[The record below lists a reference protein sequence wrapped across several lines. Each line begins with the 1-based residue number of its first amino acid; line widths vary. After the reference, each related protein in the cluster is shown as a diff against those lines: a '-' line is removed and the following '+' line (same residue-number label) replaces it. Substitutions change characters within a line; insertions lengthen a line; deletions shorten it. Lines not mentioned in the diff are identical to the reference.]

1 MRRAGLRRS
10 LRFDWRAGGAPDTMP
25 KIARSDV
32 VIPSKL
38 DAAARHGFIDALYR
52 VHCEVFDGVTRDSF
66 AKYVVESQAEQTWIN
81 VHRDDAGQIVGY
93 FALHVFER
101 ELGGQASAIFRAE
114 AGTMRTHRG
123 GNTNTRFGLRL
134 ALPYLLRHPGRRVY
148 YLGSLVHPSS
158 YCLFA
163 RLFDVVWPSSRHPP
177 PPAVLNFMDELAN
190 SFGLERVSAGNPLTR
205 HVHWITRDSEVERH
219 YWRQCDKP
227 AARFFIEAN
236 PGYGEGD
243 GLVTLVRVD
252 AHNLRHLIST
262 FFAERYTRRKEGVMV
277 MLYRLPIGGQLLR
290 PAEVI
295 RRLEAT
301 ALFGSF
307 DAPSLATLARSAQI
321 VVLPAGKTVFR
332 AGDPGDELY
341 VIARG
346 AAYVLTDVG
355 REGKDGDGDGDGD
368 DCEDEDHIIDELASG
383 DMFGEIALLSGER
396 RSASVRTATAT
407 LLIQIS
413 RSALFSILETH
424 PELSEIIWRNFAARR
439 FDDCVRGLPAWK
451 TMQRP
456 ARLAIVDAGRH
467 QPLLAGE
474 RADLHAGEILL
485 VLLGRVQVEQA
496 GTSTVVRA
504 PALFDAKQALAVTAS
519 GAARI
524 VRIPA
529 HGRAPGTKPGQQT
542 LSSPPHDA
550 A

>member
-1 MRRAGLRRS
+1 
-10 LRFDWRAGGAPDTMP
+10 MP

-32 VIPSKL
+32 VIPNRL
-38 DAAARHGFIDALYR
+38 DSAARQAFIDALYK
-52 VHCEVFDGVTRDSF
+52 VHCQVFDGVARDSF
-66 AKYVVESQAEQTWIN
+66 AKYVVESRAEQTWIN
-81 VHRDDAGQIVGY
+81 VHRNDAGDIVGY
-93 FALHVFER
+93 FALHIFER
-101 ELGGQASAIFRAE
+101 DLGGRTSAIFRAE
-114 AGTMRTHRG
+114 AGTTRSYRG
-123 GNTNTRFGLRL
+123 RNTNTRFGLAL
-134 ALPYLLRHPGRRVY
+134 ALPYLLRHPGRRVF

-163 RLFDVVWPSSRHPP
+163 KLFDVIWPSSRHPP
-177 PPAVLNFMDELAN
+177 PPAVLGFMDELAN
-190 SFGLERVSAGNPLTR
+190 SFGLERVTADNPLTR

-252 AHNLRHLIST
+252 AHNLWHLISS
-262 FFAERYTRRKEGVMV
+262 FFADRLTRRKEALTV

-346 AAYVLTDVG
+346 AAYVLTGGG
-355 REGKDGDGDGDGD
+355 REGKSA
-368 DCEDEDHIIDELASG
+368 DEDRDDDEDDDEGHIIDELASG
-383 DMFGEIALLSGER
+383 DMFGEIAMLSGER

-413 RSALFSILETH
+413 RPALFSILEAH
-424 PELSEIIWRNFAARR
+424 PELSEIIWKNFAARR

-451 TMQRP
+451 TMKRA
-456 ARLAIVDAGRH
+456 ARLAVVDAGQHR
-467 QPLLAGE
+467 PLVASECAEVG
-474 RADLHAGEILL
+474 AGEILL
-485 VLLGRVQVEQA
+485 VLLGSVQVEQA

-504 PALFDAKQALAVTAS
+504 PAFFDTKQAMAVTAT
-519 GAARI
+519 GPARI

-529 HGRAPGTKPGQQT
+529 DGRTLMGPRSGQPMRPSPRPG
-542 LSSPPHDA
+542 DA
-550 A
+550 

>member
-1 MRRAGLRRS
+1 MSAHNHSRPPPQQAAR
-10 LRFDWRAGGAPDTMP
+10 PDTMP

-38 DAAARHGFIDALYR
+38 DAAARQAFTDALYT
-52 VHCEVFDGVTRDSF
+52 VHCQVFDGVTRDSF
-66 AKYVVESQAEQTWIN
+66 ATYVVESRAEHTWIN
-81 VHRDDAGQIVGY
+81 VHRNDSGEIVGY

-101 ELGGQASAIFRAE
+101 ELAGQASAIFRAE
-114 AGTMRTHRG
+114 AGTMRTYRG
-123 GNTNTRFGLRL
+123 ANTNTSFGLRL

-163 RLFDVVWPSSRHPP
+163 KLFDVVWPSSRHPP
-177 PPAVLNFMDELAN
+177 PPAVLAFMDELAN
-190 SFGLERVSAGNPLTR
+190 SFGLERVSADNPLTR
-205 HVHWITRDSEVERH
+205 HVHWITRDSEVERR
-219 YWRQCDKP
+219 YWRMCDKP

-243 GLVTLVRVD
+243 GLVTLVHVD
-252 AHNLRHLIST
+252 AHNLWHLVST
-262 FFAERYTRRKEGVMV
+262 FFAERYARRKEGLMV
-277 MLYRLPIGGQLLR
+277 MLYHLPIGGQLLR
-290 PAEVI
+290 PAEVV
-295 RRLEAT
+295 RLLEAT

-321 VVLPAGKTVFR
+321 VALPAGRMLFR

-346 AAYVLTDVG
+346 AAYVLAPGEDQG
-355 REGKDGDGDGDGD
+355 DDDGD
-368 DCEDEDHIIDELASG
+368 DHIIDELASG
-383 DMFGEIALLSGER
+383 DLFGEIAMLSGDR
-396 RSASVRTATAT
+396 RSASVRTASAT

-413 RSALFSILETH
+413 RAALFSILDAH
-424 PELSEIIWRNFAARR
+424 PDLSEIIWKNFAARR

-451 TMQRP
+451 TMQRA
-456 ARLAIVDAGRH
+456 ARLAVVDAGQH
-467 QPLLAGE
+467 QPLAAGE
-474 RADLHAGEILL
+474 RADVSAGEILL
-485 VLLGRVQVEQA
+485 VLLGSVQVEQA

-504 PALFDAKQALAVTAS
+504 PALFDTKQAMAVTAS

-529 HGRAPGTKPGQQT
+529 GGRAPMAPMAEQPAP
-542 LSSPPHDA
+542 SPPRQHA

>member
-1 MRRAGLRRS
+1 
-10 LRFDWRAGGAPDTMP
+10 MP
-25 KIARSDV
+25 KIARSDIV
-32 VIPSKL
+32 VPNKL
-38 DAAARHGFIDALYR
+38 DPAARQGFIDALYK

-81 VHRDDAGQIVGY
+81 VHRNHAGEIVGY
-93 FALHVFER
+93 FALHIFER
-101 ELGGQASAIFRAE
+101 ELAGKASAIFRAE
-114 AGTMRTHRG
+114 AGTMRAYRG
-123 GNTNTRFGLRL
+123 GNTNTRFGLEL
-134 ALPYLLRHPGRRVY
+134 GLPYLLRYPGRRVY

-163 RLFDVVWPSSRHPP
+163 KLFDVIWPSTRHPP
-177 PPAVLNFMDELAN
+177 PPAVLAFMDELAN
-190 SFGLERVSAGNPLTR
+190 SFGLERVTSDNPLTR
-205 HVHWITRDSEVERH
+205 QVHWITRDSEVERH
-219 YWRQCDKP
+219 YWRHCDKP

-252 AHNLRHLIST
+252 AHNLWHMIST
-262 FFAERYTRRKEGVMV
+262 FFAERYTRRKEGLMV

-321 VVLPAGKTVFR
+321 VALPAGRTVFR

-346 AAYVLTDVG
+346 AAYVLAYS
-355 REGKDGDGDGDGD
+355 EGEGEG
-368 DCEDEDHIIDELASG
+368 EDHIIDELATG
-383 DMFGEIALLSGER
+383 DLFGEIAMLSGER

-413 RSALFSILETH
+413 RAALFSILEAH
-424 PELSEIIWRNFAARR
+424 PKLSAIIWKNFAARR

-451 TMQRP
+451 TMERA
-456 ARLAIVDAGRH
+456 ARLAVVDAGQHR
-467 QPLLAGE
+467 PLAAGE
-474 RADLHAGEILL
+474 RAEVSAGEILL
-485 VLLGRVQVEQA
+485 VLLGNVQVEQA

-504 PALFDAKQALAVTAS
+504 PAFFDTKQAMAVTAN

-524 VRIPA
+524 VRIA
-529 HGRAPGTKPGQQT
+529 R
-542 LSSPPHDA
+542 
-550 A
+550 

>member
-1 MRRAGLRRS
+1 
-10 LRFDWRAGGAPDTMP
+10 MP

-32 VIPSKL
+32 VIPGKL
-38 DAAARHGFIDALYR
+38 DAAARNGFIDALYK
-52 VHCEVFDGVTRDSF
+52 VHCEVFDGVSRDSF

-81 VHRDDAGQIVGY
+81 VHRNDAGEIVGY

-101 ELGGQASAIFRAE
+101 ELGGQPSAIFRAE
-114 AGTMRTHRG
+114 AGTLRNYRG
-123 GNTNTRFGLRL
+123 GNTNTRFGLGL

-177 PPAVLNFMDELAN
+177 PPPVLDFMDELAN
-190 SFGLERVSAGNPLTR
+190 SFGLERVSADNPLTR

-262 FFAERYTRRKEGVMV
+262 FFAERYARRKEALMV
-277 MLYRLPIGGQLLR
+277 MLYHLPIGGQLLR

-346 AAYVLTDVG
+346 AAYVLTGGG
-355 REGKDGDGDGDGD
+355 REGRNADEY
-368 DCEDEDHIIDELASG
+368 EDEEEHHIIDELASG
-383 DMFGEIALLSGER
+383 DMFGEIAMLSGER

-413 RSALFSILETH
+413 RPALFSILEAH
-424 PELSEIIWRNFAARR
+424 PELNEIIWKNFAARR

-451 TMQRP
+451 TMQRA
-456 ARLAIVDAGRH
+456 ARLAVVGAGLH
-467 QPLLAGE
+467 QPLAAGE
-474 RADLHAGEILL
+474 RANLRAGEILL
-485 VLLGRVQVEQA
+485 VLLGSVQVEQA

-504 PALFDAKQALAVTAS
+504 PALFETQQAMAVTAS

-529 HGRAPGTKPGQQT
+529 DVRALMGPGAGSGSG
-542 LSSPPHDA
+542 SSSGPRPEQPTMPSPRQHA

>member
-1 MRRAGLRRS
+1 
-10 LRFDWRAGGAPDTMP
+10 MP
-25 KIARSDV
+25 KIARSDIV
-32 VIPSKL
+32 VPNRL
-38 DAAARHGFIDALYR
+38 DPAARQAFIDALYKI
-52 VHCEVFDGVTRDSF
+52 HCEVFDGVTRDSF
-66 AKYVVESQAEQTWIN
+66 AKYVVESRAEQTWIN
-81 VHRDDAGQIVGY
+81 VHRNDAGDIVGY

-101 ELGGQASAIFRAE
+101 ALGGQASAIFRAE
-114 AGTMRTHRG
+114 AGTMRTYRG
-123 GNTNTRFGLRL
+123 GNTNTRFGLEL

-177 PPAVLNFMDELAN
+177 PPDVLAFMDELAN
-190 SFGLERVSAGNPLTR
+190 SFGLERVSADNPLTR
-205 HVHWITRDSEVERH
+205 HVHWITRDSEVERR
-219 YWRQCDKP
+219 YWRMCDKP
-227 AARFFIEAN
+227 AARFFIDAN

-252 AHNLRHLIST
+252 AHNLWHLIST
-262 FFAERYTRRKEGVMV
+262 FFAERYARRKEGLMV
-277 MLYRLPIGGQLLR
+277 RLYRLPIGGQLLR
-290 PAEVI
+290 PAEVL

-346 AAYVLTDVG
+346 AAYVLADGG
-355 REGKDGDGDGDGD
+355 REGKNGDEY
-368 DCEDEDHIIDELASG
+368 EDEDHIIDELASG
-383 DMFGEIALLSGER
+383 DMFGEIAMLSGER

-413 RSALFSILETH
+413 RPALFSILEAH
-424 PELSEIIWRNFAARR
+424 PGLGEIIWKNFAARR
-439 FDDCVRGLPAWK
+439 FDDCVRSLPAWK
-451 TMQRP
+451 TMQRA
-456 ARLAIVDAGRH
+456 ARLAVVDAGQH
-467 QPLLAGE
+467 QPLAAGE
-474 RADLHAGEILL
+474 RADLRAGEILL
-485 VLLGRVQVEQA
+485 VLLGSVQVEQA

-504 PALFDAKQALAVTAS
+504 PALFDTKQAMAVTAS

-529 HGRAPGTKPGQQT
+529 DVRALMGPRPEQPTMT
-542 LSSPPHDA
+542 SSRQRA

>member
-1 MRRAGLRRS
+1 
-10 LRFDWRAGGAPDTMP
+10 MP

-32 VIPSKL
+32 VLPRQL
-38 DAAARHGFIDALYR
+38 DAAARQAFIDALYR
-52 VHCEVFDGVTRDSF
+52 VHCEVFDGVSRDSF

-81 VHRDDAGQIVGY
+81 VHRNQAGEIVGY

-101 ELGGQASAIFRAE
+101 ELGGQPSAIFRAE
-114 AGTMRTHRG
+114 AGTMRTYRG
-123 GNTNTRFGLRL
+123 ANTNTRFGIRL
-134 ALPYLLRHPGRRVY
+134 ALPYLLRHPGRQVY

-163 RLFDVVWPSSRHPP
+163 RLFDVVWPSIRHPP
-177 PPAVLNFMDELAN
+177 PPAVLAFMDALAN
-190 SFGLERVSAGNPLTR
+190 SFGLERVSSDNPLTR
-205 HVHWITRDSEVERH
+205 HVHWITRDSEVERR
-219 YWRQCDKP
+219 YWRMCNKP

-252 AHNLRHLIST
+252 AHNLGHLVST
-262 FFAERYTRRKEGVMV
+262 FFAERFARRKEGWMAL
-277 MLYRLPIGGQLLR
+277 LYHLPIGGQLLR

-295 RRLEAT
+295 RRLQAT

-307 DAPSLATLARSAQI
+307 DAPSLATLARSAQV
-321 VVLPAGKTVFR
+321 VVLPAGKMLFR

-346 AAYVLTDVG
+346 AAYVLAPG
-355 REGKDGDGDGDGD
+355 EGHGD
-368 DCEDEDHIIDELASG
+368 DHDGEHVIDELAAG
-383 DMFGEIALLSGER
+383 DLFGEIAMLSGER

-413 RSALFSILETH
+413 RASLFSILDTH
-424 PELSEIIWRNFAARR
+424 PELGGIIWKNFAARR

-451 TMQRP
+451 TMQRV
-456 ARLAIVDAGRH
+456 ARLAVVDAGQHR
-467 QPLLAGE
+467 PLATGQ
-474 RADLHAGEILL
+474 RADVGAGEILF
-485 VLLGRVQVEQA
+485 VLLGTVQVEQA

-504 PALFDAKQALAVTAS
+504 PAFFDARQAMSVTAS

-524 VRIPA
+524 VLIPA
-529 HGRAPGTKPGQQT
+529 DSRALVRTGSGEGT
-542 LSSPPHDA
+542 LPPRRQGVA
-550 A
+550 